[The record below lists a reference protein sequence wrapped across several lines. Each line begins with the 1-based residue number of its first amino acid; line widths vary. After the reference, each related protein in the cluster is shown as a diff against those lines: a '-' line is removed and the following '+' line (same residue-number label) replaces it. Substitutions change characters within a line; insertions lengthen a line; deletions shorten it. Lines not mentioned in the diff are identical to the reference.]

1 MAQSDELIATITQIH
16 AAGLDPQRWPD
27 TLYRVTSLIGGLG
40 ASLEF
45 LERPSM
51 RPRVIYAHGLDASN
65 RYIEDYA
72 LLSPRL
78 PHAARQPVSS
88 IVYDGQ
94 YYDDADIDADPFYME
109 FLQPQHIRYFVGG
122 VISMSPQDWAGTSVQ
137 FSRQQGHPSPA
148 KIKLMQVLLP
158 HFQQAVDV
166 MRRLDKLSDAK
177 AAFERTLDWLAD
189 GVVLVASDGAVRY
202 ANVAAQKIFR
212 SNDGVAS
219 RRGMLTVDS
228 ADAAAKLGAAVKAV
242 GRLRDAAVETML
254 ADFIA
259 PRRSDGSSYLI
270 SVRPLLDG
278 PEKAGDA
285 VALVFIHDPSVR
297 KLSAARL
304 LAQVFGLTTTE
315 ADVANALCLG
325 LSPDDY
331 ARQNGISANTVYTH
345 IRHLKDKTG
354 SRRMAELIRKLNDV
368 QVMVVGSRSA

>member
-242 GRLRDAAVETML
+242 GRLRDAAVEAML

-278 PEKAGDA
+278 PEKTGDA